1 MRFHKVEKEVIL
13 MIKRKIERIC
23 VFCGSY
29 SGAREVYGEQARALG
44 RAMAEREIGLVYGG
58 GGIGMMG
65 AVADAVIEAKGKVI
79 GVIPYAL
86 SAKERAHPD
95 IDMRVVNTMHERKA
109 MMVELSDAF
118 IAMPGG
124 FGTFEEMMETITW
137 GQLGIHQKPVGV
149 LNVAGYY
156 DPMLQMIDQAI
167 EEGFILPR
175 YRNLFVAS
183 SSVDELLDLMGKYQP
198 LEGLVQ
204 WIEMSET

>member
-1 MRFHKVEKEVIL
+1 MEMIEKR
-13 MIKRKIERIC
+13 IKRIC
-23 VFCGSY
+23 VFCGS
-29 SGAREVYGEQARALG
+29 SVGVREIYGVQARVLG
-44 RAMAEREIGLVYGG
+44 RAMAERGIGLVYGG

-65 AVADAVIEAKGKVI
+65 AVADAVIEAGGEVI

-86 SAKERAHPD
+86 ASKERARRD

-109 MMVELSDAF
+109 MMADLSDAF

-124 FGTFEEMMETITW
+124 FGTLEEMMETITW
-137 GQLGIHQKPVGV
+137 GQLGIHQKPVGL

-156 DPMLQMIDQAI
+156 DPLLAMIDRAI

-175 YRNLFVAS
+175 YRDLFVAS
-183 SSVDELLDLMGKYQP
+183 SGVEELFDLMGKFRP
-198 LEGLVQ
+198 LEGVVR

>member
-1 MRFHKVEKEVIL
+1 MT
-13 MIKRKIERIC
+13 KRMMERIC

-44 RAMAEREIGLVYGG
+44 RAMADREIGLVYGG

-156 DPMLQMIDQAI
+156 DPMLAMIDRAI
-167 EEGFILPR
+167 EEGFVLPR

>member
-1 MRFHKVEKEVIL
+1 MIE
-13 MIKRKIERIC
+13 IKRMC
-23 VFCGSY
+23 VFCGSL

-44 RAMAEREIGLVYGG
+44 RSLAERGIGLVYGG
-58 GGIGMMG
+58 GAVGMMG
-65 AVADAVIEAKGKVI
+65 AVSEAVIEARGEVI

-86 SAKERAHPD
+86 ATKERARLD

-109 MMVELSDAF
+109 MMAELSDAF

-124 FGTFEEMMETITW
+124 FGTLEEMMETITW
-137 GQLGIHQKPVGV
+137 GQLGIHQKPVGL

-156 DPMLQMIDQAI
+156 DPLLAMIDRAV

-183 SSVDELLDLMGKYQP
+183 SGVDELFDLMRKFQP
-198 LEGLVQ
+198 LEGVVK

>member
-1 MRFHKVEKEVIL
+1 MVNGKL
-13 MIKRKIERIC
+13 ERIC

-44 RAMAEREIGLVYGG
+44 LAMAERGIGLVYGG

-65 AVADAVIEAKGKVI
+65 AVADAVIEANGEVI
-79 GVIPYAL
+79 GVIPYSLAT
-86 SAKERAHPD
+86 KERAHPD

-109 MMVELSDAF
+109 MMAELSDAF

-124 FGTFEEMMETITW
+124 FGTFEEMLETITW
-137 GQLGIHQKPVGV
+137 GQLGIHRKPVGL

-156 DPMLQMIDQAI
+156 DPMLAMIDRAI

-183 SSVDELLDLMGKYQP
+183 SSIDELFDLMGKYQP
-198 LEGLVQ
+198 LEGLVK
-204 WIEMSET
+204 WIELSEI

>member
-1 MRFHKVEKEVIL
+1 
-13 MIKRKIERIC
+13 MIETTIKRIC
-23 VFCGSY
+23 VFCGSQ
-29 SGAREVYGEQARALG
+29 SGSREVYGEQARALG
-44 RAMAEREIGLVYGG
+44 RAMADRGIGLVYGG

-65 AVADAVIEAKGKVI
+65 AVADAVIEARGEVI

-86 SAKERAHPD
+86 ASKERARHD

-109 MMVELSDAF
+109 MMAELSDAF

-124 FGTFEEMMETITW
+124 FGTLEEMMETITW
-137 GQLGIHQKPVGV
+137 GQLGIHRKPVGL

-156 DPMLQMIDQAI
+156 DPLIAMIDRAI

-183 SSVDELLDLMGKYQP
+183 SGVDELFDLMRKFQP
-198 LEGLVQ
+198 LEGVVK

>member
-1 MRFHKVEKEVIL
+1 
-13 MIKRKIERIC
+13 MIERGIKRIC
-23 VFCGSY
+23 VFCGSS

-44 RAMAEREIGLVYGG
+44 RAMVERGIGLVYGG

-65 AVADAVIEAKGKVI
+65 AVADAVIEARGEVI

-86 SAKERAHPD
+86 AAKERARRD

-109 MMVELSDAF
+109 MMAELSDAF
-118 IAMPGG
+118 VAMPGG
-124 FGTFEEMMETITW
+124 FGTLEEMMETITW
-137 GQLGIHQKPVGV
+137 GQLGIHQKPVGL

-156 DPMLQMIDQAI
+156 DPLLAMIDRAV

-183 SSVDELLDLMGKYQP
+183 SGVDELFDLMRKFQP
-198 LEGLVQ
+198 LEGVVK

>member
-1 MRFHKVEKEVIL
+1 M
-13 MIKRKIERIC
+13 MIETTIKRIC
-23 VFCGSY
+23 VFCGSQAG
-29 SGAREVYGEQARALG
+29 SREVYGEQARALG
-44 RAMAEREIGLVYGG
+44 LAMADRGIGLVYGG

-65 AVADAVIEAKGKVI
+65 AVADAVIEARGEVI

-86 SAKERAHPD
+86 ASKERARRD

-109 MMVELSDAF
+109 MMAELSDAF

-124 FGTFEEMMETITW
+124 FGTLEEMMETITW
-137 GQLGIHQKPVGV
+137 GQLGIHRKPVGL
-149 LNVAGYY
+149 LNVASYY
-156 DPMLQMIDQAI
+156 DPLIAMIDRAI

-183 SSVDELLDLMGKYQP
+183 SGVDELFDLMRKFQP
-198 LEGLVQ
+198 LEGLVK

>member
-1 MRFHKVEKEVIL
+1 
-13 MIKRKIERIC
+13 MIERTIKRIC
-23 VFCGSY
+23 VFCGSH

-44 RAMAEREIGLVYGG
+44 RALAERGIGLVYGG

-65 AVADAVIEAKGKVI
+65 AVADAVIEARGEVI

-86 SAKERAHPD
+86 AAKERARRD
-95 IDMRVVNTMHERKA
+95 VDTRVVNTMHERKA
-109 MMVELSDAF
+109 MMAELSDAF

-124 FGTFEEMMETITW
+124 FGTLEEMMETITW
-137 GQLGIHQKPVGV
+137 GQLGIHQKPVGL

-156 DPMLQMIDQAI
+156 DPLLAMIDRAI
-167 EEGFILPR
+167 EEGFVLPR

-183 SSVDELLDLMGKYQP
+183 PAVDELFDLMRGFQP
-198 LEGLVQ
+198 LEGLVK

>member
-1 MRFHKVEKEVIL
+1 M
-13 MIKRKIERIC
+13 MIESIIKRIC

-44 RAMAEREIGLVYGG
+44 RGMAERGIGLVYGG

-65 AVADAVIEAKGKVI
+65 AVADAVIEAGGEVI

-86 SAKERAHPD
+86 AAKERARRD

-109 MMVELSDAF
+109 MMAELSDAF

-124 FGTFEEMMETITW
+124 FGTLEEMMETITW
-137 GQLGIHQKPVGV
+137 GQLGIHRKPVGL
-149 LNVAGYY
+149 LNIAGYY
-156 DPMLQMIDQAI
+156 DPLLAMIDRAI

-183 SSVDELLDLMGKYQP
+183 SGVNDLFDLMRKFQP
-198 LEGLVQ
+198 LEGMVK